1 MSLKIVNNYFCIVC
15 KYYFEIGPE
24 YWYLNVGT
32 NIFVFLGPIVVEVDS
47 SDDEPLIESVGKAR
61 MRLSDET
68 SAASPKSKDQK

>member
-1 MSLKIVNNYFCIVC
+1 MINYFCAFY

-24 YWYLNVGT
+24 YYDT
-32 NIFVFLGPIVVEVDS
+32 KIFVFLGPIVVEVDS

>member
-1 MSLKIVNNYFCIVC
+1 MF
-15 KYYFEIGPE
+15 KYYFEIEPG
-24 YWYLNVGT
+24 YFDT

>member
-1 MSLKIVNNYFCIVC
+1 MTNCFYITCQYCVK
-15 KYYFEIGPE
+15 IGPKHSDTS
-24 YWYLNVGT
+24 V
-32 NIFVFLGPIVVEVDS
+32 FVFLGPIVVEVDS